1 MTYDMQKRA
10 KLRCMH
16 LLEKRDYTEKQL
28 RDKLRTGRTE
38 YTPEMIDEAIAYV
51 KAYRYVD
58 DARYACQ
65 YVECMK
71 ARKSRRQIEQELF
84 QRGISREYVENAF
97 EQTESVPEEGLIE
110 QWLQKKHY
118 CPEMADVKE
127 ARRMYAFLARKG
139 FSGEAI
145 SRALKAGGIL
155 ENREARL

>member
-28 RDKLRTGRTE
+28 RDKLRVGKTE
-38 YTPEMIDEAIAYV
+38 YTPEVIDGAIAYV
-51 KAYRYVD
+51 KSCRYID

-71 ARKSRRQIEQELF
+71 DRKSRRQIEQELF
-84 QRGISREYVENAF
+84 QRGVSREYVESAF
-97 EQTESVPEEGLIE
+97 EQTETVPEDGLIE
-110 QWLQKKHY
+110 KWLEKKHY
-118 CPEMADVKE
+118 CQETADMKE
-127 ARRMYAFLARKG
+127 VRRMYAFLARKG

-145 SRALKAGGIL
+145 SRALKKGTSEDIGF
-155 ENREARL
+155 